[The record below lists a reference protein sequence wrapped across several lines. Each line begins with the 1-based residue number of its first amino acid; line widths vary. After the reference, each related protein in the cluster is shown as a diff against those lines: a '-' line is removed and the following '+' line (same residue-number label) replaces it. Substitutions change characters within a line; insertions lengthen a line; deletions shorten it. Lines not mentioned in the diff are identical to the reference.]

1 MKEIKSTSDFTAILN
16 QNRPVLVDF
25 YADWCGPCQTLLPI
39 VDDLAETHK
48 DDFEI
53 VKVNVDHNPELAG
66 QFKVRSIPA
75 LFFLKEGSV
84 VESLVGLQQ
93 KSVLNDKIEALK
105 AA

>member
-1 MKEIKSTSDFTAILN
+1 MKEIKNTSDFTAILN
-16 QNRPVLVDF
+16 NNKPVLVDF
-25 YADWCGPCQTLLPI
+25 YADWCGPCQSLLPI
-39 VDDLAETHK
+39 VTDLAETHK
-48 DDFEI
+48 EDFEV

-75 LFFLKEGSV
+75 LFFLKEGNI

-93 KSVLNDKIEALK
+93 KSVLNDKMEALK